1 MCGTGGLSFAA
12 PNGTTLLGQMP
23 SGEPMQNAALAT
35 FVTGKLI
42 FFAYFKFFV

>member
-23 SGEPMQNAALAT
+23 SGVPMQNTALAT
-35 FVTGKLI
+35 FVTGKFVL
-42 FFAYFKFFV
+42 FF